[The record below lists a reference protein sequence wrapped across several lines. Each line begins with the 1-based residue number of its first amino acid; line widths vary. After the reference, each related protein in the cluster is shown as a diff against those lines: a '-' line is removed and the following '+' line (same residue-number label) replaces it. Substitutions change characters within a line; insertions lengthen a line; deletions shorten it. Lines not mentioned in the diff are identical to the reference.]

1 MAGERGLVRRGFAK
15 VWNTIQWIHT
25 GEAEM
30 REVYGANP
38 NNRSD
43 GERFASAAL
52 ICSALFVASG
62 S

>member
-1 MAGERGLVRRGFAK
+1 MSGGRGPVRRGVAR
-15 VWNTIQWIHT
+15 VWDTIRWIHA
-25 GEAEM
+25 GDAEM
-30 REVYGANP
+30 LEVYGANP